1 MIKERI
7 MKVSI
12 IIPVYNVEKYLREC
26 VESVRKL
33 RTQVQIIL
41 VDDGSTDSSGALC
54 DVLAAEDA
62 RIKVVHQENGGL
74 SAARNTGI
82 RNSTGEYVMF
92 LDSDDFL
99 DADSTDEMLQNLEA
113 QPDVLMGLYR
123 NYYPEDRRFEKE
135 NADAFLRQEGLL
147 AVDSFLNRLPTDGRS
162 CYMIACRFAVRRAFL
177 LQQELFFQTGIY
189 HEDEEW
195 TQRLLCSAA
204 NIFVTHHYFYQYRQ
218 ARAGAITA
226 TVKPKHILDTF
237 TIMEQTAG
245 LLKKQETGS
254 PKERYLQQRRAQMF
268 LSNMISVRI
277 LTGEEKKAAYRKLEQ
292 FSPLCQDFLCGT
304 IGTCAKVSL
313 KLLGV
318 PATCTLLE
326 AARRL
331 VK

>member
-1 MIKERI
+1 

-99 DADSTDEMLQNLEA
+99 DADSTDKMLQNLEA

-147 AVDSFLNRLPTDGRS
+147 TVDSFLNQHPADGRS

-177 LQQELFFQTGIY
+177 SQRELFFQTGIY

-204 NIFVTHHYFYQYRQ
+204 NIFVTHNYFYQYRQ

-226 TVKPKHILDTF
+226 TVRPKHIHDTF
-237 TIMEQTAG
+237 AIMEKTTA
-245 LLKKQETGS
+245 LIEKQEKGS

-277 LTGEEKKAAYRKLEQ
+277 LTKEEKKAAYRKLEQ

-326 AARRL
+326 VARRL